1 MFFRAVHTSNI
12 AEICGTPIPAI
23 ILVVQ
28 IEPGPIPTFTASA
41 PALTNSIAAS
51 AVAILPP
58 ITSTLGNFCLTAL
71 MVSITFLEWPCAL
84 SITKT
89 STPSLNNASALS
101 KVSLSV
107 PKAAPT
113 INLPKSSL
121 VASGFLAVFS
131 MSLIVTRPDNL
142 SSSSRTRTFSILFLY
157 INCITSV

>member
-1 MFFRAVHTSNI
+1 
-12 AEICGTPIPAI
+12 
-23 ILVVQ
+23 
-28 IEPGPIPTFTASA
+28 
-41 PALTNSIAAS
+41 
-51 AVAILPP
+51 
-58 ITSTLGNFCLTAL
+58 